1 MVVTATCG
9 FQVVFSGAASLIE
22 SIARGDSDMA
32 VVGLFFGLTFVGGGI
47 LSFITHHFIDKM
59 DKAGINK
66 VLMLV
71 IAGLTGVSTLSMVV
85 NIVLNYIS
93 FGS

>member
-1 MVVTATCG
+1 M
-9 FQVVFSGAASLIE
+9 IE
-22 SIARGDSDMA
+22 SIARGESNLK

-47 LSFITHHFIDKM
+47 LSFITHYFIDKL
-59 DKAGINK
+59 DKAKINK

-93 FGS
+93 FGSAYMIEIGEVCSK